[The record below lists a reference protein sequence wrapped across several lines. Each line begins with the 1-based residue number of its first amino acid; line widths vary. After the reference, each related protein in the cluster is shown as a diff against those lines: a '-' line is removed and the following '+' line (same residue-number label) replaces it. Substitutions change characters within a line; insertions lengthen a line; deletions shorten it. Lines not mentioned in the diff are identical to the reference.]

1 MSLSVYSRPGA
12 APVKV
17 SSPVIGAG
25 FYWNPLSKIAPY
37 SRLYLCMSGS
47 PLGASRVV
55 PRKDNLSSLAFDA
68 RGEGFLYFTYFML
81 GGRPMRSDVM
91 KKGLERAAHRS
102 LFKALGLVDEE
113 LNRPMIG
120 VVNSF
125 NEIVPGHLHLRDI
138 SEAVKAGIR
147 LAGGTPVEFP
157 AIAVCDGIAMGH
169 AGMHYSLASR
179 EIIADSIEVMAQAHP
194 FDGLV
199 LIPNCDKVVP
209 GMLMAAARLDIPAI
223 VVSGGPML
231 AGRFQEKDV
240 SLSQTFEAV
249 GAVHTGRMTAEE
261 LVELEE
267 NACPGCGSCSGM
279 FTANSMNCVTE
290 ALGMALPG
298 NGTIPAVAAARRRLA
313 KQAGMRAVA
322 LVQEN
327 VKPSDILTAAA
338 FQNAL
343 AVDLALG
350 CSTNT
355 VLHLPAIAQEAGYN
369 LDLNLVNELSEKTP
383 HLCKLSPAGQH
394 HIQDLHAA
402 GGIQAV
408 MKELSN
414 KGLINQ
420 NCQTVSGLIVGEL
433 LTQARVKNR
442 EVIRSVADPYSHTG
456 GLVILRG
463 NLAEECAVVKRAA
476 VAPEMLQHTGPARV
490 FDSEDAAT
498 AAIMGG
504 QIKPG
509 DVVVIR
515 YEGPKGG
522 PGMREM
528 LGPTSVL
535 AGMGLD
541 KEVALLTD
549 GRFSGASRGA
559 SIGHIAPEAAE
570 GGTIALLQ
578 DGDMVEIDIPN
589 YRLAVRLSEA
599 ELAQRR
605 QAWQPPA
612 PKVTKGY
619 LARYAKQVSSA
630 AKGAVL
636 KG

>member
-1 MSLSVYSRPGA
+1 
-12 APVKV
+12 
-17 SSPVIGAG
+17 
-25 FYWNPLSKIAPY
+25 
-37 SRLYLCMSGS
+37 
-47 PLGASRVV
+47 
-55 PRKDNLSSLAFDA
+55 
-68 RGEGFLYFTYFML
+68 
-81 GGRPMRSDVM
+81 MRSDVM
-91 KKGLERAAHRS
+91 KKGLERAPHRS
-102 LFKALGLVDEE
+102 LFKALGMVDEE

-120 VVNSF
+120 VVNSY
-125 NEIVPGHLHLRDI
+125 NEIVPGHMHLKDI
-138 SEAVKAGIR
+138 TEAAKAGVR

-179 EIIADSIEVMAQAHP
+179 ELIADSIEVMAQAHP

-209 GMLMAAARLDIPAI
+209 GMLMAAARLNIPAI
-223 VVSGGPML
+223 VVSGGPMM
-231 AGRFQEKDV
+231 AGKFQDQDV
-240 SLSQTFEAV
+240 SLTQMFEAV
-249 GAVHTGRMTAEE
+249 GAVHTGRMSEEE

-279 FTANSMNCVTE
+279 FTANSMNCLTE

-298 NGTIPAVAAARRRLA
+298 NGTIPAVSAARKRLA
-313 KQAGMRAVA
+313 KMAGIRAVA
-322 LVQEN
+322 LVKEDI
-327 VKPSDILTAAA
+327 KPSDILTEEAL
-338 FQNAL
+338 QNGL

-355 VLHLPAIAQEAGYN
+355 VLHLPAIAHEAGFT
-369 LDLNLVNELSEKTP
+369 LDLNLINEMTEKTP

-394 HIQDLHAA
+394 HIQDLYAA

-420 NCQTVSGLIVGEL
+420 NNKTVSGLTVGEL
-433 LTQARVKNR
+433 LTQTRVKDR
-442 EVIRSVADPYSHTG
+442 EVIRSVEAPYSNTG
-456 GLVILRG
+456 GLAILRG
-463 NLAEECAVVKRAA
+463 NLAPDGAVVKRAA

-490 FDSEDAAT
+490 FDGEEAAIE
-498 AAIMGG
+498 AIMGG
-504 QIKPG
+504 RIKSG

-559 SIGHIAPEAAE
+559 SIGHISPEAAE
-570 GGTIALLQ
+570 GGLIALIQ
-578 DGDMVEIDIPN
+578 EGDTVEIDIPN
-589 YRLAVRLSEA
+589 YRLEVKLAEA
-599 ELAQRR
+599 EIERR
-605 QAWQPPA
+605 RSAWQPPA

-630 AKGAVL
+630 GTGAVL